1 MQQARDVLGRYELQ
15 PVHNLVIYNT
25 NLKISNT
32 NELECQSGL
41 HNWCKLRTVRHPCP
55 SYDRLVKLPVHP
67 PQERLQDVLLAQ
79 DPVLDVKQGR
89 VDAVTDPVF
98 AIWLKTTAHEAG
110 QGRDGPVFRFE
121 VVVECAQVVRY

>member
-1 MQQARDVLGRYELQ
+1 MQRTRHVLVKYKLQ
-15 PVHNLVIYNT
+15 PVHSLRCLT
-25 NLKISNT
+25 LISLNMT
-32 NELECQSGL
+32 QACTTGESSHCSALSGRS
-41 HNWCKLRTVRHPCP
+41 N
-55 SYDRLVKLPVHP
+55 DRLVKLPVHS
-67 PQERLQDVLLAQ
+67 PQERLEDVLLAQ
-79 DPVLDVKQGR
+79 DAIMDVKQGR